1 MIPRFRAEPKIGYC
15 DTEKG
20 ASKAFRNSE
29 KCKFYLEGCVLG
41 NRELDATLV
50 YGLWQL
56 GFRKY

>member
-50 YGLWQL
+50 YGL
-56 GFRKY
+56 